1 MAPVAMSMECK
12 LKKKCPNPTADLL
25 NCWFEQ
31 CTGWIHEGCCNL
43 LLDKYEVPSDE
54 RPSVVDVQA
63 GTEEPVVFCT
73 KGCHAK
79 WRSFTKKKE
88 KESAAAAKAPTKK
101 KRKVPWE
108 EDGSMDVLMEWL
120 TTEGNYASYC
130 GGAGCKGTSKSQ
142 FQKQIS
148 LLINKRNP
156 DSDGRTEKDVENKI
170 TALERQFRVASN
182 WANNTGQGVTNP
194 GDFKAAIMQRC
205 PYYKQ
210 LEDIMGD

>member
-1 MAPVAMSMECK
+1 MECK

-31 CTGWIHEGCCNL
+31 CTGWIHKGCCNL

-54 RPSVVDVQA
+54 RPSAGDVQA
-63 GTEEPVVFCT
+63 VTEEPVVFCT

-88 KESAAAAKAPTKK
+88 KEAAAAAKAATKK

-130 GGAGCKGTSKSQ
+130 GGAGAKAQARVSFRSRFCFSSTRGTLTLTVALRKMLRIRSR
-142 FQKQIS
+142 
-148 LLINKRNP
+148 LLRGNSEWLAI
-156 DSDGRTEKDVENKI
+156 
-170 TALERQFRVASN
+170 
-182 WANNTGQGVTNP
+182 GQTTLAKVSPIQETLKWP
-194 GDFKAAIMQRC
+194 
-205 PYYKQ
+205 
-210 LEDIMGD
+210 